1 MASHG
6 DSGVVTEVMAVVGA
20 TGTVVA
26 ALVAYRKQEWRRAKL
41 KHKFGEAEAQ
51 VARRYR

>member
-1 MASHG
+1 MRPTTWRTSTHLIV
-6 DSGVVTEVMAVVGA
+6 GVGVLA
-20 TGTVVA
+20 VVA